1 MNILVKYQPTWV
13 VFHWNFYHWKTWHR
27 LLRTFQ
33 EQLAVDIKE
42 IKSTNKIIVPADET
56 RDLNHEEKEDYKKY
70 LKDNITKTYKKST
83 NSKVNRVDRDAKKVA
98 DKLLMSDKVDQLEKH
113 DKYITVKNYKESFLH
128 NPSFRLINLSKSD
141 IGKVT
146 KANLDRMNKEIASS
160 IQVEKLFSSN

>member
-1 MNILVKYQPTWV
+1 M
-13 VFHWNFYHWKTWHR
+13 
-27 LLRTFQ
+27 
-33 EQLAVDIKE
+33 
-42 IKSTNKIIVPADET
+42 
-56 RDLNHEEKEDYKKY
+56 EKEDYKKY

-83 NSKVNRVDRDAKKVA
+83 NSKVNRVDRDAKKVE

-146 KANLDRMNKEIASS
+146 KANLDQTNKEIASS
-160 IQVEKLFSSN
+160 MQVEKLFSSN